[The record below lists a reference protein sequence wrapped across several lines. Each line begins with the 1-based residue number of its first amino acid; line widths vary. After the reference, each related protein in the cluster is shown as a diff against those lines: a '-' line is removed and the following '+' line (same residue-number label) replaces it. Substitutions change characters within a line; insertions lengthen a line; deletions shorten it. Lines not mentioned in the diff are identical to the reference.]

1 MTQSRSVTSVSNDH
15 STDEINLND
24 SNLTQI
30 SNDFF
35 FSHINKRPA
44 YHCAKQIFAIK
55 FKLFTQGNST
65 CTQFIFV
72 FFSAKCV
79 TRQTFEL
86 Q

>member
-1 MTQSRSVTSVSNDH
+1 MTQSRSVTSASNDH
-15 STDEINLND
+15 STDKINLND

-55 FKLFTQGNST
+55 FKLFTQGNTAHVRSLYLS
-65 CTQFIFV
+65 
-72 FFSAKCV
+72 FF
-79 TRQTFEL
+79 L
-86 Q
+86 QNV